1 MVVEGKI
8 CLTEKNVNEMKKKK
22 KKEKEVFARERGGGE
37 RGNLTRTL
45 VHVSDLG
52 HVPFREV

>member
-8 CLTEKNVNEMKKKK
+8 CLTEKNVNEMKKK
-22 KKEKEVFARERGGGE
+22 EKGE
-37 RGNLTRTL
+37 RGFRTGEGSWRERELTRTS
-45 VHVSDLG
+45 VHGRDLG